1 MVGSPVTR
9 LSKIE
14 ARIAQTTDR
23 RVLARLNLMWWAEFF
38 RLMADERK
46 AA

>member
-1 MVGSPVTR
+1 MTR
-9 LSKIE
+9 IAKIE

-23 RVLARLNLMWWAEFF
+23 KLLALLNRAHWVEKFGLWPKKQ
-38 RLMADERK
+38 ERK